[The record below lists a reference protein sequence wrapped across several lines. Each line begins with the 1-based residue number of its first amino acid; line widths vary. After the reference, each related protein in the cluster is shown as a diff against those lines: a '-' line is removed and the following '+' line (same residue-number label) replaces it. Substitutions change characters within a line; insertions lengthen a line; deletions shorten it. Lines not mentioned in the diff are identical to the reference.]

1 MGPSLLSGV
10 IHQRIIISY
19 MPYDAENPM
28 APPELKHEPEMVRYT
43 RGLVHEMG
51 GLAVGV
57 SKLFEQ
63 ANIQINV
70 EGETERWQKEGQG
83 ALLVGDHRNGLEF
96 APLVAQLGNWE
107 REDGHFIAKPF
118 ALQSRILGSFASQV
132 SLPVIPDELTKERER
147 KLNRDLHWRLR
158 YRDSLPTREQ
168 ARAVNHKTLMDSA
181 KLVGDG
187 EVVAIFPV
195 GGVMKASQ
203 PWRRGIG
210 KIVENFSEEA
220 RDQVTIVP
228 FRFDSFSR
236 LALAR
241 SLNRVSHGNN
251 VKPSTITLR
260 LGRQGSA
267 NELLGDERE
276 PDAVT
281 AILRQQFLSS
291 LEGAK

>member
-1 MGPSLLSGV
+1 MSHNVEHL
-10 IHQRIIISY
+10 
-19 MPYDAENPM
+19 M
-28 APPELKHEPEMVRYT
+28 APPELKYEPEMVRYT
-43 RGLVHEMG
+43 RELVREMG
-51 GLAVGV
+51 GLAAGV
-57 SKLFEQ
+57 SRLFEQ
-63 ANIQINV
+63 ANIRINV
-70 EGETERWQKEGQG
+70 EGDADRWQEEGQG
-83 ALLVGDHRNGLEF
+83 VLLVGDHRNGLEF
-96 APLVAQLGNWE
+96 IPLVAQLGNWE

-118 ALQSRILGSFASQV
+118 ALQSRILGSFANQV

-168 ARAVNHKTLMDSA
+168 ARAINQKALMDSA
-181 KLVGDG
+181 RLVGDG
-187 EVVAIFPV
+187 SAVTIFPV
-195 GGVMKASQ
+195 GGVMKASR

-220 RDQVTIVP
+220 RDEVTIVP

-241 SLNRVSHGNN
+241 SLNRASHGKTA
-251 VKPSTITLR
+251 KPSTITMR
-260 LGRQGSA
+260 LGVQGSA

-291 LEGAK
+291 LEGVNK